1 MQENFN
7 FDKRWGKGKRNRSRI
22 CKDIFNQMKDLLK
35 FDKKSEDKLKDF
47 DHFTTGQLSLTTYSR
62 TFYIVKTDGSKEV
75 KIS

>member
-1 MQENFN
+1 
-7 FDKRWGKGKRNRSRI
+7 
-22 CKDIFNQMKDLLK
+22 MKDLLK

-75 KIS
+75 KIC